1 MQNKKKCVSCSNI
14 MDISARVCPL
24 CNIKQPNIDLT
35 ITTAVETINTDGYKY
50 CFACGTKIKSMAE
63 MCPSCTAM
71 QPMPKANVAQST
83 RSRSTAALFA
93 ILLGIYGAQRFYL
106 DKITSGI
113 FYVVFSWTYIPFFI
127 SLVEAM
133 IIVHSKDDTFNKK
146 YNANNKFK
154 ITPCSFGVKVFVTI
168 AFIFIV
174 LGLVFI
180 IFALLISFRQGPQ
193 GLDYMIEDIKDFF
206 LYYTI

>member
-1 MQNKKKCVSCSNI
+1 MQNKKKCISCSNI
-14 MDISARVCPL
+14 MDINARVCPL
-24 CNIKQPNIDLT
+24 CNIKQPNIVSP
-35 ITTAVETINTDGYKY
+35 IAVETINTDGYKY
-50 CFACGTKIKSMAE
+50 CFACGAKIKSMAE

-71 QPMPKANVAQST
+71 QPMPKANVAQ

-93 ILLGIYGAQRFYL
+93 ILLGAYGAQRFYL

-113 FYVVFSWTYIPFFI
+113 ICVVFSWTYIPFFI

-154 ITPCSFGVKVFVTI
+154 ITPCSFGIKVFVTI
-168 AFIFIV
+168 AFILIV
-174 LGLVFI
+174 LGLLVI
-180 IFALLISFRQGPQ
+180 ILVAIISFKRGPD
-193 GLDYMIEDIKDFF
+193 GLDYIIEDIKDFF